1 MIKMLDKDGVSLELG
16 SLPLGSCKGPALLL
30 LFQWT
35 GNREGEGEGEG
46 EALLLDIAM
55 VQEK

>member
-1 MIKMLDKDGVSLELG
+1 MLDEDGVSLELG
-16 SLPLGSCKGPALLL
+16 SLPLGGCEGPASLL

-35 GNREGEGEGEG
+35 GNGEAEGEAEGKG
-46 EALLLDIAM
+46 EALLLNIAT